1 MKRILKLTTTEGKE
15 LEAEKTY
22 SVAFNDY
29 VAAGGDG
36 FAHLRDLPNRKKTTI
51 LVRDALIK
59 HIEELKL
66 IEKRPEQR
74 VFNVKLRETFID

>member
-1 MKRILKLTTTEGKE
+1 MKRILQLTTADGKE
-15 LEAEKTY
+15 LEAEKIY
-22 SVAFNDY
+22 KVALNDY

-36 FAHLRDLPNRKKTTI
+36 FTHLRDLPNRNKTTI

-59 HIEELKL
+59 HIEELQL
-66 IEKRPEQR
+66 IDKRPEQR